1 MLTCVVSIMCLW
13 MFHFASCHED
23 AKNRELQ
30 RTYCIPV
37 SCRTT
42 SLGSVGQSRQ
52 LAATSPCS
60 PQELSV
66 GSSNKGDRS
75 KISFDLRK
83 RPCLSFSHSV
93 LLCPCISFHF
103 ISWFLLP
110 CHSWIVNLF
119 AFTDSQVVSV
129 LNKVMLEDRIAALKP
144 PKPPL
149 KPLVKESRDAEL
161 VCTNLPDM
169 PGPWLDMESPW
180 DDEVFAAKSF
190 CPKGHHRT
198 VRWDIASWSRCEIWN
213 MQYDMYAHVCTCIDI
228 KPKQFDVWYVMICVI
243 FVYSSVAL
251 ISKGA
256 LEVHRSIAS
265 CEKEGPT
272 KSENSTCFRQ
282 WLPRWREWFWCEV
295 RSKTLDVI
303 WSHIWNHCR
312 QAEASWLIDESIYT
326 IYIVCFEHSLGE
338 WNEFKIQFPSFPC

>member
-1 MLTCVVSIMCLW
+1 MLTCVMSIMCLW

-110 CHSWIVNLF
+110 CHSWTFFFFRLHSLTVWFTGGLCPKQSDAGGPNCRTSHRSRHWSHLWRSHVMPNSF
-119 AFTDSQVVSV
+119 APTC
-129 LNKVMLEDRIAALKP
+129 RI
-144 PKPPL
+144 
-149 KPLVKESRDAEL
+149 
-161 VCTNLPDM
+161 CPD
-169 PGPWLDMESPW
+169 LDLTWRAPEMR
-180 DDEVFAAKSF
+180 SF
-190 CPKGHHRT
+190 CRKIILPKRPPSDSSLGYCQL
-198 VRWDIASWSRCEIWN
+198 VEVWN
-213 MQYDMYAHVCTCIDI
+213 LEHAVWHVCTCMHMHWHQAEVI
-228 KPKQFDVWYVMICVI
+228 WRLICVI

-256 LEVHRSIAS
+256 LEVHSSIAS

-312 QAEASWLIDESIYT
+312 QAEASWLIDEST
-326 IYIVCFEHSLGE
+326 QST
-338 WNEFKIQFPSFPC
+338 

>member
-1 MLTCVVSIMCLW
+1 MSIMCLW

-30 RTYCIPV
+30 RTYRIPV

-110 CHSWIVNLF
+110 CHSWTVNLF

-180 DDEVFAAKSF
+180 DEKFLLQNHFAQKATIGQFVGILPAGRGVKFGTCSMT
-190 CPKGHHRT
+190 CMH
-198 VRWDIASWSRCEIWN
+198 
-213 MQYDMYAHVCTCIDI
+213 MYAHALTSSRSNLTFDMCNICLLISCID
-228 KPKQFDVWYVMICVI
+228 Q
-243 FVYSSVAL
+243 
-251 ISKGA
+251 
-256 LEVHRSIAS
+256 
-265 CEKEGPT
+265 
-272 KSENSTCFRQ
+272 
-282 WLPRWREWFWCEV
+282 
-295 RSKTLDVI
+295 
-303 WSHIWNHCR
+303 
-312 QAEASWLIDESIYT
+312 
-326 IYIVCFEHSLGE
+326 
-338 WNEFKIQFPSFPC
+338 